1 MSCVTPGRLLG
12 AWPVPPAPQG
22 PRLSPLPTLFPQQRT
37 LALSMTQLGPE
48 SPSESSK
55 QGCSRGPPRT
65 TVIFQMNKVGE
76 FKSTGTVN
84 SKQSVNQ
91 IS

>member
-55 QGCSRGPPRT
+55 RGCFRGPPWT
-65 TVIFQMNKVGE
+65 TVSNFSNEQRRVQVDWHSE
-76 FKSTGTVN
+76 F
-84 SKQSVNQ
+84 
-91 IS
+91 

>member
-65 TVIFQMNKVGE
+65 TVSNFSNEQSRRVQVDWHSE
-76 FKSTGTVN
+76 F
-84 SKQSVNQ
+84 
-91 IS
+91 